1 MSTCFWIV
9 FGERSEAARCLR
21 NARNGTSRLLARRQ
35 IFFQPHPRAWPAVQI
50 AAVILK
56 VIARPGGGA
65 VYFGSSRRCPLPLH
79 APAHRDSKPLTPF
92 SRIRLSSRPLQFR
105 SQEHR
110 GRRPRKGSA
119 VCSRCHQLGRGYDQ
133 LSERRFEFIPF
144 CGFLVF
150 LLTPCAAS
158 IAAAAWRCPYQAPST
173 RPDESAIY
181 GCQCEQKRRQGYD
194 VIEAG

>member
-1 MSTCFWIV
+1 MFK
-9 FGERSEAARCLR
+9 ERAERDQQAARPP
-21 NARNGTSRLLARRQ
+21 AD
-35 IFFQPHPRAWPAVQI
+35 IFQPHPRAWPAVQI

-119 VCSRCHQLGRGYDQ
+119 VCSRCYQLGRGYDQ